1 MKKYRAD
8 RPNVYRT
15 GGLLPTNG
23 EEWWQL
29 RSELQKGLSSPQNVR
44 NFLPLADEVTIE
56 FLEDRI
62 YEHFYI
68 PDMLPSIERLNLEC
82 KML

>member
-29 RSELQKGLSSPQNVR
+29 RSELQKGLSAPQNVR
-44 NFLPLADEVTIE
+44 NFLQLADDVTLD
-56 FLEDRI
+56 FLDACVHD
-62 YEHFYI
+62 HFFI
-68 PDMLPSIERLNLEC
+68 PDFLPALDRLNLEC
-82 KML
+82 ELK